1 MNEAH
6 ECSGWSGYL
15 FGHQMEPRYDRR
27 EKEPEWVKI
36 MIDRA
41 NTLRFDYPPYL
52 VTRTYV
58 CDICERCG
66 YTVRREAA

>member
-6 ECSGWSGYL
+6 ECSGWAGYL
-15 FGHQMEPRYDRR
+15 FGHRMEPRLDTRTV
-27 EKEPEWVKI
+27 EQWWQAGMKWSGPMAPPMEPSEH
-36 MIDRA
+36 
-41 NTLRFDYPPYL
+41 
-52 VTRTYV
+52 TRTYV